1 MDNVTNDVNVTEVK
15 KVTEVSESTNVEEIT
30 NDFKL
35 KSSLKPKKVRF
46 KNGKKMDA
54 NKLKCF
60 SKLSETLVSIKSDIE
75 KKTEINNTQIDN
87 KVSENT
93 CLINNNESYYSI
105 KKEDALLILEL
116 LKIINKRGGFLL
128 EEYESIS
135 VLYNK
140 FK

>member
-1 MDNVTNDVNVTEVK
+1 MDNV
-15 KVTEVSESTNVEEIT
+15 TNVEEIT

-35 KSSLKPKKVRF
+35 KSSLKPKKVRL

-75 KKTEINNTQIDN
+75 KKSENN

-93 CLINNNESYYSI
+93 SLINNNESYYSI

>member
-35 KSSLKPKKVRF
+35 KSSLKPKKVRL

-128 EEYESIS
+128 EEYESIN